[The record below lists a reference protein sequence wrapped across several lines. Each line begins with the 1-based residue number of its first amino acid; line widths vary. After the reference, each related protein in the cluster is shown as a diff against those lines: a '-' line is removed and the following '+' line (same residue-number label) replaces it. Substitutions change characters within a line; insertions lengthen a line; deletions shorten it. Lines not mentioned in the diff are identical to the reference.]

1 MPPRIPLAAALRQP
15 STLFRSQVANISTTN
30 PQQIIRQN
38 VPSIASNLLDL
49 DSSSS
54 SSPQQQ
60 QQQQQHGPQDS
71 TAVVSTLYDRLRHT
85 VARRVALEEKL
96 RENGRAEDFLR
107 QLPRRWRAGDVYAP
121 HDMSPSEM
129 NKLRRT
135 QARKRDLVDVLGL
148 SPLDMYRN
156 FSVIS
161 EFMTAHGRIKRAVD
175 TGLRPVNQRKM
186 AKAVRRAI
194 GLGLHPSV
202 HFHPEIL
209 IRENVR
215 YQAQTSATVNRN
227 VRS

>member
-15 STLFRSQVANISTTN
+15 STLLRSQVANISTTN
-30 PQQIIRQN
+30 PQQVIHQN
-38 VPSIASNLLDL
+38 VPSITSNLLNL
-49 DSSSS
+49 DSSS
-54 SSPQQQ
+54 QQQ
-60 QQQQQHGPQDS
+60 QRGPPES
-71 TAVVSTLYDRLRHT
+71 TAAASTIYDRLRNT
-85 VARRVALEEKL
+85 VARRVDIEERL
-96 RENGRAEDFLR
+96 RENARVEDYLR
-107 QLPRRWRAGDVYAP
+107 QMPRRWRTGDVYAP

-135 QARKRDLVDVLGL
+135 QSRKRDLVDVLGL
-148 SPLDMYRN
+148 RPLDMYRN

-161 EFMTAHGRIKRAVD
+161 EYMTAHGRIKRAVD

-194 GLGLHPSV
+194 GLGIHPSV

-215 YQAQTSATVNRN
+215 YQEQTSATVNRN